1 MEDQNQV
8 GRAHW
13 KDRSSSWT
21 ATAAAGLST
30 DDTMNQMLIKL
41 AGILPGETV
50 LDLGS
55 GTGDP
60 AISIGLALGERGSI
74 TACDLTPEM
83 LAKAR
88 ERAVNVGLDIM
99 HFVAAD
105 MTALTFENDTFDC
118 VTCRFGLMFP
128 EDKVAAAREALRVL
142 KPGGRVGYI
151 VWGPYDENPPF
162 FVIRRAI
169 AKAMGQ
175 DEGAVP
181 HRHSLGQPGQLA
193 GIVTEAGFDN
203 VTEHDMRYK
212 RPVEDLDDYINRALI
227 RGYSDTVD
235 SLDQAGR
242 DALMDRLRAAFEPY
256 REDGVVMMPNYARLG
271 LSWKPNC
278 RRPFPLSKILS
289 RT

>member
-8 GRAHW
+8 GRDHW

-21 ATAAAGLST
+21 ATAAQGLST
-30 DDTMNQMLIKL
+30 DDTLNQMLIEL
-41 AGILPGETV
+41 AGIAPGERV

-60 AISIGLALGERGSI
+60 AISIGLALGDEGAI

-88 ERAVNVGLDIM
+88 ERSVNVGLNVM
-99 HFVAAD
+99 SFAASD
-105 MTALTFENDTFDC
+105 MTALTFEDNTFDC

-142 KPGGRVGYI
+142 KPGGRVGYV

-169 AKAMGQ
+169 AEALGQ
-175 DEGAVP
+175 EEGAVP
-181 HRHSLGQPGQLA
+181 HRHSLGQPGQLSDILN
-193 GIVTEAGFDN
+193 GAGF
-203 VTEHDMRYK
+203 VSVEERDMRYK
-212 RPVEDLDDYINRALI
+212 RPVDDLDDYINRALI
-227 RGYSDTVD
+227 RGYSETVD
-235 SLDQAGR
+235 QLDDAGR
-242 DALMDRLRAAFEPY
+242 DALMDTLRAAFEPY
-256 REDGVVMMPNYARLG
+256 REDAKVMMPNYARLG
-271 LSWKPNC
+271 LGWK
-278 RRPFPLSKILS
+278 
-289 RT
+289 TV